1 MWLLIL
7 LLNTDDD
14 FVQLCCSLTN
24 NQKITIEL
32 IKDFVA
38 NT

>member
-7 LLNTDDD
+7 LLNRDDD
-14 FVQLCCSLTN
+14 SIELCCSLTN

-32 IKDFVA
+32 IQDFVA